1 MMTTITIKNI
11 PPVLYERIK
20 QKAKVN
26 RRSINN
32 EIITILEQGLAIRT
46 QAEVS
51 ELLESA
57 RKIRE
62 LTARYTLTD
71 EEIEKAINEGRA

>member
-1 MMTTITIKNI
+1 MTTITIKNI